1 VSEPFAV
8 VDTRRVF
15 DGKIA
20 SVRVDRVRMP
30 QGTVAAR
37 EVVEHDRAVAVV
49 ALDDDDRVVLVE
61 QYRHPFRR
69 RLWELPAGLMDVTD
83 EPPLVTAQ
91 RELLEETG
99 IAAATWA
106 VLVDV
111 ASSPGFTDEA
121 VRIFLARRLSDA
133 GRPSG
138 ADDEESDLRIV
149 RVFLEDAVAAV
160 FAGTIVN
167 SSAVAGL
174 LAAHR
179 ALSTGAELRPADD
192 RWSAGPAVT
201 RADGESAFAPLLPGV
216 AERRSPPGSVAAGS
230 DPEGAG
236 E

>member
-1 VSEPFAV
+1 MSEPFAV
-8 VDTRRVF
+8 VGTRRVF
-15 DGKIA
+15 DGKVA
-20 SVRVDRVRMP
+20 SVRVDQVRMP

-49 ALDDDDRVVLVE
+49 AVDDDDRVVLVE

-99 IAAATWA
+99 FAAASWA

-121 VRIFLARRLSDA
+121 VRIFLARKLSDA
-133 GRPSG
+133 GRPPG
-138 ADDEESDLRIV
+138 GDDEESDLRIV
-149 RVFLEDAVAAV
+149 RVPLGDAVAAV
-160 FAGTIVN
+160 FGGTIVN

-174 LAAHR
+174 LAAHS
-179 ALSTGAELRPADD
+179 ALNCDADLRPADD
-192 RWSAGPAVT
+192 SWSAGPAVART
-201 RADGESAFAPLLPGV
+201 DGESAFAPLLPGIS
-216 AERRSPPGSVAAGS
+216 ERS
-230 DPEGAG
+230 DAEGAD